1 MSEERAVAAGVPGVR
16 VDPVGGPRRVIGAG
30 SSRGL
35 GVLNGVLMVGV
46 GIAALVWPEASLVLL
61 ALLFAITLLANGVVR
76 VLQAI
81 TDGSESG
88 GGRVLLGVLG
98 AFSLLVGLLCLRSPS
113 QTLALFAVLVG
124 SWWLVG
130 GVLAV
135 VAALGDRGGEGRGWS
150 VALGVLSAV
159 AGGYVL
165 LQPGISLAAL
175 ELALGVSLIVLGAIT
190 AVEAVRARPTD
201 G

>member
-1 MSEERAVAAGVPGVR
+1 MTEEPVVAGVGQA
-16 VDPVGGPRRVIGAG
+16 GAG
-30 SSRGL
+30 SRRGL

-46 GIAALVWPEASLVLL
+46 GIAALVWPRASLGLL
-61 ALLFAITLLANGVVR
+61 ALLFAITLIANGVVR

-81 TDGSESG
+81 ADDSASG
-88 GGRVLLGVLG
+88 GGRVLLGVVG
-98 AFSLLVGLLCLRSPS
+98 ALSLLVGLLCLRSPS
-113 QTLALFAVLVG
+113 QTLTLFAVLAG

-150 VALGVLSAV
+150 VVLGVLSAV
-159 AGGYVL
+159 AGAYVL
-165 LQPGISLAAL
+165 VQPEISLAAL
-175 ELALGVSLIVLGAIT
+175 ELALGVGLIVIGAIT
-190 AVEAVRARPTD
+190 GVEAVRARPAR